1 MEFRRPGTKNSIAR
15 RMDVASFR
23 EQRGWM
29 AGNPC
34 LLKYLCCLN
43 VGTTIWGE
51 KGRFPYV
58 DFEKKSILWRKK
70 WNFAGPALKTLSLG
84 AWMLNLFE
92 NNVAGW
98 RGIRACSSIYAV

>member
-1 MEFRRPGTKNSIAR
+1 MEFRRPGTKNYIAR
-15 RMDVASFR
+15 RMDVESFR

-51 KGRFPYV
+51 KD
-58 DFEKKSILWRKK
+58 DFRTLILKRKVYFGGK
-70 WNFAGPALKTLSLG
+70 NGISPA
-84 AWMLNLFE
+84 
-92 NNVAGW
+92 
-98 RGIRACSSIYAV
+98 RH